1 MCSNRAIVDSL
12 ECYMD
17 DLVEC
22 FEDFV
27 KKSLLVISFGIGL
40 IVAMLA
46 YLLKTVCERP
56 PIQNIVAENAVSAQN
71 QIRNMERKNEQIL
84 GNNNNYSNYTNKN
97 SNKLPQKNGQK
108 ETLPLP
114 SGSRVVQTTIGVNT
128 IPRIQTM
135 PSYDEQVLRD
145 IGFSSCSRSGCR
157 RRIGNTEF
165 PSRFVT

>member
-56 PIQNIVAENAVSAQN
+56 PIQNIVAGYLDYEF
-71 QIRNMERKNEQIL
+71 ILKN
-84 GNNNNYSNYTNKN
+84 
-97 SNKLPQKNGQK
+97 
-108 ETLPLP
+108 
-114 SGSRVVQTTIGVNT
+114 VFTIT
-128 IPRIQTM
+128 I
-135 PSYDEQVLRD
+135 
-145 IGFSSCSRSGCR
+145 FS
-157 RRIGNTEF
+157 
-165 PSRFVT
+165 

>member
-1 MCSNRAIVDSL
+1 MAYKILYILLFSGTCIIRCSKTKVQMCSNRAIVDSL

-56 PIQNIVAENAVSAQN
+56 PIQNIVAGG
-71 QIRNMERKNEQIL
+71 I
-84 GNNNNYSNYTNKN
+84 T
-97 SNKLPQKNGQK
+97 
-108 ETLPLP
+108 
-114 SGSRVVQTTIGVNT
+114 
-128 IPRIQTM
+128 
-135 PSYDEQVLRD
+135 
-145 IGFSSCSRSGCR
+145 SS
-157 RRIGNTEF
+157 F
-165 PSRFVT
+165 